1 VVWYLDNKKEM
12 IDPKDICVLVSY
24 NEHYSDMANLTVNH
38 NIKQYCE
45 KHGYTL
51 WIDQQNELDNNRHT
65 CHYCNT
71 DILEIRQLINDG
83 VISGRAVSKSG
94 LSGPNLE
101 IDRKDPFA
109 LYDHQNCVLSC
120 YYCNNDK
127 SNTFS
132 YEIYKK
138 IFGSR
143 RRESWVELINKAFK

>member
-1 VVWYLDNKKEM
+1 MHYTTDIALFRQEQEQRLPKYYSANKSKLKGFGGVQEFIKWYL
-12 IDPKDICVLVSY
+12 
-24 NEHYSDMANLTVNH
+24 
-38 NIKQYCE
+38 
-45 KHGYTL
+45 
-51 WIDQQNELDNNRHT
+51 NELDNNRHT

-83 VISGRAVSKSG
+83 VISGRAVSNSG
-94 LSGPNLE
+94 LRGPNLE

-132 YEIYKK
+132 YDIYKK
-138 IFGSR
+138 IFGSL